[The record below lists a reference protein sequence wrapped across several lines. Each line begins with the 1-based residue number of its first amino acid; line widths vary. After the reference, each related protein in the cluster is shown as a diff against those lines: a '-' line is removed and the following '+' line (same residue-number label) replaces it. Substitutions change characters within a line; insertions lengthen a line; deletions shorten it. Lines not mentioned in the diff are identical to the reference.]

1 MHHWTKVSAV
11 ILASV
16 VWVSPLRAETLRVG
30 YPSLAT
36 GFAPSWVTFE
46 TGIWKKQGLDVQ
58 LIYLR
63 GGSRSVSA
71 LIGSSVDILLGS
83 DLGVTIA
90 LLQGAALTRVGVTT
104 NTTGYSVVTQPG
116 VRDIRDLRG
125 KTLGITPGRD
135 AAYARLVK
143 ILRENG
149 MDATKDVTFI
159 TVGDGGPAARVAAL
173 ANGLI
178 HATMF
183 TPPSDLISERMGMKI
198 LARIDVANVGGGL
211 NTTTAYLQKNRPV
224 LVRFL
229 KGYMEGIHY
238 LKSHREQSLKIFSK
252 YVRNPDL
259 SIMSNLYD
267 EISTRVEPSLR
278 PQPEAVRA
286 LLDLV
291 ALDYPQAQRLTEKDN
306 WDLTLIDEIQHSG
319 FLEQLYKK

>member
-1 MHHWTKVSAV
+1 MYWTKVSTV

-16 VWVSPLRAETLRVG
+16 VWLSPLRGETVRVG

-36 GFAPSWVTFE
+36 GFAPSWVTSE
-46 TGIWKKQGLDVQ
+46 SGMWKKHGLDVQ

-71 LIGSSVDILLGS
+71 LIGGSVDLVLGS
-83 DLGVTIA
+83 DLGVTVA
-90 LLQGAALTRVGVTT
+90 LLQGGALTRLGVTT
-104 NTTGYSVVTQPG
+104 NTTGYSLVTQPAIK
-116 VRDIRDLRG
+116 DIRDLRG

-149 MDATKDVTFI
+149 MDAGKDVTFI

-173 ANGLI
+173 TNGLI
-178 HATMF
+178 DATMF
-183 TPPSDLISERMGMKI
+183 TPPSDLISKRMGMKI
-198 LARIDVANVGGGL
+198 LSRIDVANVGGGL

-229 KGYMEGIHY
+229 KGYMEGIQF

-252 YVRNPDL
+252 YVRNTDL
-259 SIMSNLYD
+259 SIMGNLYE
-267 EISTRVEPSLR
+267 EISSRVEPSLR
-278 PQPEAVRA
+278 PRPEAVRA
-286 LLDLV
+286 MLDLA
-291 ALDYPQAQRLTEKDN
+291 ALDYPQAARLTEKDN
-306 WDLTLIDEIQHSG
+306 WDLSLLDEIQRSG

>member
-306 WDLTLIDEIQHSG
+306 WDLSLIDEIQRSG

>member
-1 MHHWTKVSAV
+1 MHRWTTVSAV
-11 ILASV
+11 ILAAV
-16 VWVSPLRAETLRVG
+16 VWVSLLRAETVRVG

-46 TGIWKKQGLDVQ
+46 TGIWKKQGLDVE

-71 LIGSSVDILLGS
+71 LIGRSVDIVLGS

-90 LLQGAALTRVGVTT
+90 LLQGAALTRFGVTT
-104 NTTGYSVVTQPG
+104 NTTGYSVVTRPG

-149 MDATKDVTFI
+149 MDPAKDVTFI

-183 TPPSDLISERMGMKI
+183 TPPSDLIAQRMGMKI
-198 LARIDVANVGGGL
+198 LSKIDIANVGGGL
-211 NTTTAYLQKNRPV
+211 NTTTAYLQKNRSV
-224 LVRFL
+224 LLRFL
-229 KGYMEGIHY
+229 KGYMEGIHH
-238 LKSHREQSLKIFSK
+238 LKSHREESLKIFSK

-259 SIMSNLYD
+259 GIMSNLYD

-306 WDLTLIDEIQHSG
+306 WDLSLIDEIQQTG